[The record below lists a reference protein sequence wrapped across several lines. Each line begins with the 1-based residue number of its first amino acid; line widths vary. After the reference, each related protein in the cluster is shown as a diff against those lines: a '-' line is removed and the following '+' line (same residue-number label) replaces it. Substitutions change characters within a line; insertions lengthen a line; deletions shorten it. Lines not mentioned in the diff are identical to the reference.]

1 MNVILAMTSK
11 NLLRVF
17 IEYILRSKMK
27 WIKEE
32 FNGLSQEAWIKNVQ
46 ICQFERLSNFQVISK
61 AI

>member
-1 MNVILAMTSK
+1 
-11 NLLRVF
+11 
-17 IEYILRSKMK
+17 MK